1 VKPAT
6 KAILLIVGVA
16 VLYIAALTLGIKRED
31 SGDPNSDPKEQ
42 PGIDTLG
49 KLTIPFAP
57 RYQTRDLRCNGR
69 LLARGPKLSADQT
82 VCKIDIDPRL
92 PDDDDY
98 RVLMLEVAP
107 EPSDA
112 TFAAYIRAVYKEKD
126 NPRAKRDPDK
136 CPFSSELEKIQNDFR
151 LEISYPESLEPE
163 DDEWD
168 CWLKQV
174 NGLPLRI
181 TVMRDEVLPL
191 APLPKLVLQCI
202 GCDAG
207 PPRAITLRAEDEE

>member
-1 VKPAT
+1 MKPAT

-16 VLYIAALTLGIKRED
+16 VLYIAALTLGIKREH

-42 PGIDTLG
+42 PSIDTLG
-49 KLTIPFAP
+49 ELTIPFAP

-112 TFAAYIRAVYKEKD
+112 TFTAYIRAFYEDKEDARPKR
-126 NPRAKRDPDK
+126 NPKE
-136 CPFSSELEKIQNDFR
+136 CPLETELEKIPNDLR
-151 LEISYPESLEPE
+151 LEISYPESRKKK
-163 DDEWD
+163 DDEVE
-168 CWLKQV
+168 CWLRQV
-174 NGLPLRI
+174 NGFPLRI
-181 TVMRDEVLPL
+181 TVMREEVPPL
-191 APLPKLVLQCI
+191 MPLPKLVLQCI
-202 GCDAG
+202 GCDSD
-207 PPRAITLRAEDEE
+207 PPRAITLRSEDEE